1 MKLGAHVLVT
11 VAAVPMWW
19 EEHIAVKLV
28 LLQGNAQAVAATR
41 DSSEEDGFIASNW
54 SLQDR

>member
-11 VAAVPMWW
+11 VAAVPVWW

-28 LLQGNAQAVAATR
+28 LLQGNSQPVAATR
-41 DSSEEDGFIASNW
+41 DSSEEDGLIVSNW
-54 SLQDR
+54 SLRDR